1 MSTSSIQYT
10 SGVQN
15 LAETLTKQF
24 DTDGNGQLSAQE
36 FTSVLTRALSNNTSV
51 ASLPKTSGTAP
62 QNTTGAAGNPRAVIN
77 QILNGYPDTAAG
89 LANALPE
96 LLSAILGLRVG
107 DLGGSTTAASAGKAA
122 TTTTAAAGTPAK
134 VSGDPYTGFSA
145 NYPFEGFNLE
155 REQNPGKS
163 AKDAFAYLANQAP
176 PPPWEDKAA
185 LGEWFKT
192 HIAPGMNELG
202 HKILSVSGDKFTMT
216 NWQGTGEVDFVRG
229 AGAPGAAFQWGSM

>member
-1 MSTSSIQYT
+1 MSTSPIQSAT
-10 SGVQN
+10 GVQS

-36 FTSVLTRALSNNTSV
+36 FTSVLTRALSNNSSV
-51 ASLPKTSGTAP
+51 ASLPKATGAVPPNVSGTS
-62 QNTTGAAGNPRAVIN
+62 NPRAVIN

-89 LANALPE
+89 LTKALPE
-96 LLSAILGLRVG
+96 LLSASLGVRLADVG
-107 DLGGSTTAASAGKAA
+107 ASAAA
-122 TTTTAAAGTPAK
+122 PPAAAAPAAPV
-134 VSGDPYTGFSA
+134 VSGDPFRGVSPK
-145 NYPFEGFNLE
+145 YPFEGFDFE

-192 HIAPGMNELG
+192 HIQPGMDQLG
-202 HKILSVSGDKFTMT
+202 HKILSVAGDTFTMT
-216 NWQGTGEVDFVRG
+216 NWQGTGTVDFVRG
-229 AGAPGAAFQWGSM
+229 AGAPGAAFHWGA